1 MKPFAKQKAVF
12 PTIAAGVNSL
22 ILVGVSVSPTA
33 IAGSR
38 RTAIAGDT
46 AILCGK

>member
-22 ILVGVSVSPTA
+22 ILVGVSPTA